1 MTSQR
6 HSSRVRDVFNGSAI
20 DRLALGRAQHLQSRD
35 TRPKSV
41 SDDEVD
47 GSISDWSDSD
57 RECCPLSDIDCTS
70 NVDESNDTHLYDI
83 PFEVEQK
90 ENKPPVQIAHF
101 NMTRSTATHQLNIP
115 PTPVPIISDS
125 TTSTRIS
132 FNNELEKPKQLYV
145 KRAQNTAAPSRKQ
158 SQAPLLPGRRIQTK
172 PTALRRPSIYST
184 TTNSQSSYSSR
195 PAKPMTLSPSRLQ
208 IRRETTS
215 TAISHHSHLTKD
227 SRLSPN
233 SSIHSH
239 DKSLCDDLNHQRRN
253 ISPNLSQSSVP
264 RVYEIKK
271 LFTDETDY
279 GRLTENA
286 STRAATV
293 RGRQKWG
300 TIVHPPFPL
309 GYQHIAPEQVSQA
322 VERLASP
329 VRCRDRHVAVQ
340 SPSKR
345 YLSVE
350 ETDALV
356 GMS

>member
-6 HSSRVRDVFNGSAI
+6 HSARLRDVSAGPPV
-20 DRLALGRAQHLQSRD
+20 DRLALSRAQHLQSRD
-35 TRPKSV
+35 TRAKSV

-57 RECCPLSDIDCTS
+57 RECCPLSDLECVS
-70 NVDESNDTHLYDI
+70 NTDGSNEHHFYDI
-83 PFEVEQK
+83 PFEVDRN
-90 ENKPPVQIAHF
+90 ENKSPVQIAHF
-101 NMTRSTATHQLNIP
+101 NMTRSTVATLLNVP
-115 PTPVPIISDS
+115 PTPVPIVDDS
-125 TTSTRIS
+125 ATSTRIS
-132 FNNELEKPKQLYV
+132 FSNELERPKQQYV
-145 KRAQNTAAPSRKQ
+145 KKAQSSAVQARRQP
-158 SQAPLLPGRRIQTK
+158 QAPLLPGRRIQTK

-184 TTNSQSSYSSR
+184 TNSQSSYSSR
-195 PAKPMTLSPSRLQ
+195 PSKTVTTLSPSRLQ
-208 IRRETTS
+208 VRRETTS
-215 TAISHHSHLTKD
+215 TAISLHSQLTKD

-239 DKSLCDDLNHQRRN
+239 DKFLCDEHSNQRRN

-271 LFTDETDY
+271 LFTDDTDY
-279 GRLTENA
+279 GRLTGVT
-286 STRAATV
+286 STKTTTV

-329 VRCRDRHVAVQ
+329 VRCRDRHAAVQ

-356 GMS
+356 RMN